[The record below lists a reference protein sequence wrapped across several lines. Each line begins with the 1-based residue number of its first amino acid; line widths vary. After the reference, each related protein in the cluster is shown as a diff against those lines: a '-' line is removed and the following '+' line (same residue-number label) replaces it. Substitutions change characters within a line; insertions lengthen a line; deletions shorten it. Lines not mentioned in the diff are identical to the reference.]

1 MFSSFVGIEVV
12 MVACLQSSC
21 EIEVVMVVCLY
32 SSCGIEVVIVAC
44 LALVELKRLWS
55 HA

>member
-1 MFSSFVGIEVV
+1 M
-12 MVACLQSSC
+12 
-21 EIEVVMVVCLY
+21 VMVVCLY